1 MKSRF
6 KFLYNMVKN
15 TRRGKLYLGY
25 YLLAD
30 SLDKIVFFLTLG
42 IVKINLKRRV
52 YKSYIKYRLKNT

>member
-1 MKSRF
+1 
-6 KFLYNMVKN
+6 MVKN